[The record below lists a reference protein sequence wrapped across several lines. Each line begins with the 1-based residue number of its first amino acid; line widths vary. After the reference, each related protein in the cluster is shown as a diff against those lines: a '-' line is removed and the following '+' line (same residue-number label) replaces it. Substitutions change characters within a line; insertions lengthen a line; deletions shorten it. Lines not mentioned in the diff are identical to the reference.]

1 MTPKQKAKE
10 LFEKFYYAN
19 QPSTFELKPAKQCA
33 LIAVENEY
41 NALREQLFNLRSCK
55 VIENEKVYLTR
66 LQQLIDEENQV
77 KQELEKL

>member
-1 MTPKQKAKE
+1 MDAKQKAE
-10 LFEKFYYAN
+10 DLFITMLSYVSRNE
-19 QPSTFELKPAKQCA
+19 AKQCA

-66 LQQLIDEENQV
+66 LQQLIDEDNQV